1 MIRATVYLLLTLWR
15 CRWNLLRLGVAGGLL
30 CILVADNGSRL
41 ARVQFNSLPRMDYVA
56 EVRSLREQ
64 NRFAEALL
72 VAETGLGELSGADRD
87 ALLRE
92 QSEVRDEQTSVL
104 RRGKEL
110 LRGALVGEGD
120 SLEALIGAITADMFV
135 VGDVRD
141 LVIQGGRLAVD
152 GDSDEL
158 ILALSAVGVLTTVMP
173 EVDWVAAFLKVA
185 RKAGALSKRM
195 IESLVRVIRRATD
208 SRDYAELGRLFGFFK
223 VLVDKSTPAGAL
235 RILRHLDDP
244 KEAAVVA
251 DFLKRQPAG
260 GFALHV
266 AGKEGV
272 EIVKASVRQSED
284 LLVMAAKKGDR
295 GIAWLRSGG
304 QRLLRPHPIV
314 GLLKGLEKG
323 NVQQAITRVAAEY
336 DPYGWLAIP
345 ACAAWTFLEAAWLWR
360 RLTTRRAAPPAAVD
374 LAQAA

>member
-1 MIRATVYLLLTLWR
+1 MIHLVFTLWR
-15 CRWNLLRLGVAGGLL
+15 CRWNLLRLGLAGGIL
-30 CILVADNGSRL
+30 CILAGDNGARL
-41 ARVQFNSLPRMDYVA
+41 ARVQFSSLPRMDYLA
-56 EVRSLREQ
+56 EVRSLRGE
-64 NRFAEALL
+64 NRFAEALM
-72 VAETGLGELSGADRD
+72 VAETGLAELSGADRD

-92 QSEVRDEQTSVL
+92 QSAVRDEQASVL

-110 LRGALVGEGD
+110 LRGALIGEGD

-141 LVIQGGRLAVD
+141 LLIQGGRLAVD

-185 RKAGALSKRM
+185 KKAGALSKRM

-208 SRDYAELGRLFGFFK
+208 TRDYAELGRLFEYFK

-244 KEAAVVA
+244 KEVAVVA

-260 GFALHV
+260 GFVLHV

-272 EIVKASVRQSED
+272 AIVKTSVRGTED
-284 LLVMAAKKGDR
+284 VLVMAAKKGDR

-304 QRLLRPHPIV
+304 QRLLRPHPVI

-323 NVQQAITRVAAEY
+323 NLQQAITRVAAEY
-336 DPYGWLAIP
+336 DPYGWVAIP

-360 RLTTRRAAPPAAVD
+360 RLTAKRVAPPAAAGM
-374 LAQAA
+374 AQAA

>member
-1 MIRATVYLLLTLWR
+1 MLTATFYLLFNLWR
-15 CRWNLLRLGVAGGLL
+15 CRWNLLRLGLAAGLL
-30 CILVADNGSRL
+30 CILAADNGSRL
-41 ARVQFNSLPRMDYVA
+41 ARVQFSSLPRMDYLA
-56 EVRSLREQ
+56 EVRSLRGEH
-64 NRFAEALL
+64 RFAEALL
-72 VAETGLGELSGADRD
+72 VAETGMGELSGAERD

-92 QSEVRDEQTSVL
+92 QSEVRDEQASVL
-104 RRGKEL
+104 RKGKEL

-120 SLEALIGAITADMFV
+120 SLEALIGAIAADMFV

-141 LVIQGGRLAVD
+141 LLIQGGRLAVD
-152 GDSDEL
+152 GESDEL

-173 EVDWVAAFLKVA
+173 EIDWIAAFLKVA
-185 RKAGALSKRM
+185 KKAGALSQRM
-195 IESLVRVIRRATD
+195 VESLVRVIRRATD
-208 SRDYAELGRLFGFFK
+208 ARDYTELKRLFGFFE
-223 VLVDKSTPAGAL
+223 VLVEKSTPAGAL

-244 KEAAVVA
+244 KEVAVVA

-272 EIVKASVRQSED
+272 EIVKTSAREAEEI
-284 LLVMAAKKGDR
+284 LILATKKGDR
-295 GIAWLRSGG
+295 GVAWLRSGG

-345 ACAAWTFLEAAWLWR
+345 ACAAWVFLESAWLWK
-360 RLTTRRAAPPAAVD
+360 RLTAKRTPPPAATG
-374 LAQAA
+374 LAEAA